1 MYLELGFPYQI
12 KYENPTMREIS
23 QATKASGVK
32 SSLSRGTLP
41 SKDFHSLD
49 PDIFFVGEDED
60 LLGLGCKTSISQ
72 LLKWKQ
78 LKLTVFTSE
87 LRSADSN
94 IARFLVSPM
103 LAIGLFTT
111 SKLLSVETFDSA

>member
-1 MYLELGFPYQI
+1 MYTKIKHNKVFIIYMYLELGFPYQI

-49 PDIFFVGEDED
+49 PDIFLSG
-60 LLGLGCKTSISQ
+60 KTKIF
-72 LLKWKQ
+72 LDWDAKH
-78 LKLTVFTSE
+78 
-87 LRSADSN
+87 RSVN
-94 IARFLVSPM
+94 Y
-103 LAIGLFTT
+103 
-111 SKLLSVETFDSA
+111 